1 MELNNYNI
9 NHNPEKLSSSSI
21 DKHRDFD
28 QLMQQYEN
36 APRPGKQPG
45 GFRWMYYLSG
55 AVAACLIGFL
65 TYNGLT
71 KAEGPEVST
80 EAFLASQ
87 PYINPPLKNIQAKF
101 ASTAINAHK
110 GGEYRY
116 KSGSKLIFPPAAFVD
131 KDGQAVGGNVNI
143 RYREFHD
150 YVDFFL
156 SGIPMEYDSAGTRY
170 QLESAGMVEIY
181 AEKDGK
187 RLNIAPGKEIAVE
200 LVSEIQ
206 VPASRRGMVPH
217 FNIYRLDTINR
228 NWVYDGDDQIE
239 LLEEDLSALLNDDE
253 QLIEKQKRITLAKI
267 ETKAAKKL
275 AEIEA
280 TIPKPVPPVRPERA
294 NGEAQ
299 VFNFEFNDN
308 QIVYNKN
315 ASDEARQG
323 VAEAQQQLDQL
334 RNQYSNTMWQV
345 APNNPDFDKEAA
357 SRIQWDDMT
366 IRPVNQRDYEVTLI
380 NSNKTMKIMVN
391 PVLTGN
397 DYEQALSTF
406 NTAYQQYQQK
416 VNERQAQL
424 KDQKDQL
431 EKSIAE
437 EKALANKTADEKIA
451 AYRAKGQDYAATQTI
466 IKQKVLNRFRVSNF
480 GIWNCD
486 RPLPPMMAR
495 VKGEFVD
502 NKENRY
508 IHHTAFLVNKNTNTV
523 SRFHTAKGND
533 IVFDTESDNILWLV
547 TKQNKLAIFRPEE
560 FKRINQDKDD
570 YTFVLNVVDKT
581 ISSEEDVRKIL
592 EF

>member
-9 NHNPEKLSSSSI
+9 NRNPEKLPSSSI

-28 QLMQQYEN
+28 QLMQQYDQV
-36 APRPGKQPG
+36 PRPGKQPG
-45 GFRWMYYLSG
+45 GLRWMYYLSG

-65 TYNGLT
+65 AYNNLS
-71 KAEGPEVST
+71 AIEGPEVT
-80 EAFLASQ
+80 TKAFLASQ
-87 PYINPPLKNIQAKF
+87 PYINPPIKNVQAKF

-116 KSGSKLIFPPAAFVD
+116 KSGSKLIVPPSAFID
-131 KDGQAVGGNVNI
+131 KDGQPVGGNVSI
-143 RYREFHD
+143 RFREFHD

-187 RLNIAPGKEIAVE
+187 RVNIAPGKEIAVE

-206 VPASRRGMVPH
+206 VPASRRGRVPN
-217 FNIYRLDTINR
+217 FNIYRLDTEQR
-228 NWVYDGDDQIE
+228 NWVYDGEDQIE

-253 QLIEKQKRITLAKI
+253 QAIEKQHRITLSKI
-267 ETKAAKKL
+267 ESKAARQL

-280 TIPKPVPPVRPERA
+280 TIPQPLAPTRPERA

-299 VFNFEFNDN
+299 VFNFEFSDN
-308 QIVYNKN
+308 QIIYS
-315 ASDEARQG
+315 AITTDEAHQG
-323 VAEAQQQLDQL
+323 VTEAQQQLDQL
-334 RNQYSNTMWQV
+334 RNQYANTMWQV
-345 APNNPDFDKEAA
+345 APNNPGFDKEAA

-366 IRPVNQRDYEVTLI
+366 ISPLNQRDYEVTLI
-380 NSNKTMKIMVN
+380 NSNKTMKIIVN
-391 PVLTGN
+391 PVLTGD
-397 DYEQALSTF
+397 DYEEALSKF
-406 NTAYQQYQQK
+406 NVAYKQYQQK
-416 VNERQAQL
+416 VNERQTQL
-424 KDQKDQL
+424 QDQKDQL
-431 EKSIAE
+431 KKSIAE
-437 EKALANKTADEKIA
+437 EKAMAQKDADEQIA
-451 AYRAKGQDYAATQTI
+451 AYRAKGQDYAATQAI
-466 IKQKVLNRFRVSNF
+466 IKQKVLNRFRVNNF

-502 NKENRY
+502 DKENRY
-508 IHHTAFLVNKNTNTV
+508 IHHTAYLVNKNTNTV

-560 FKRINQDKDD
+560 FKRINKDKDD
-570 YTFVLNVVDKT
+570 YTFVLNVVDKS
-581 ISSEEDVRKIL
+581 IASEEDVRKIL